1 MDQETR
7 EGIIDVIVQQVPS
20 MSGVELRRLVEAAM
34 EAGYTGPAPAAAPAI
49 VPRMKLRSRERSL
62 NSRGKGSETYRL
74 LVSPDGST
82 GWADQ
87 HPSAMLVTSD
97 WSSHRG
103 FRAAD
108 RRCSTTLEVDSGLI
122 YISIVKD
129 VPSRGTPTYYAGIT
143 EHDGRL
149 KEQDERC
156 PIEHVGTKPGNV
168 HVLKIR
174 ASGERVEV
182 GPSASSTPQTQHLLQ
197 IARMCARMHYER
209 EAKS

>member
-20 MSGVELRRLVEAAM
+20 MGGVELRKLVEAAM
-34 EAGYTGPAPAAAPAI
+34 EAGYTGPAPAVAPPT
-49 VPRMKLRSRERSL
+49 VPRMELRSRERSL
-62 NSRGKGSETYRL
+62 NSRGKGTETYRL
-74 LVSPDGST
+74 LIDSDGST
-82 GWADQ
+82 DWADK
-87 HPSAMLVTSD
+87 HPSAMLLHSD
-97 WSSHRG
+97 WSNHRG
-103 FRAAD
+103 IRAAD

-129 VPSRGTPTYYAGIT
+129 IPSRGTPTYYAGIT

-156 PIEHVGTKPGNV
+156 PIEHVGAKPGNV

-182 GPSASSTPQTQHLLQ
+182 GPSASSTPQIQHLLQ